1 MDPTSLV
8 DLISIATNQAN
19 RNESTD
25 KYIKKLLKYCATHTD
40 VTIGYKEIDML
51 LHIVFW
57 GANF

>member
-1 MDPTSLV
+1 MV

-25 KYIKKLLKYCATHTD
+25 QYIKKLLKYCATHTD